1 MSDTLESNGH
11 IYINTDGRIMSVTI
25 IPIDKTD
32 LIDIIVP
39 KNIAQDF
46 LDGKMSMYDWT
57 ATVEDNGYT
66 LTSNRNVSRTTE
78 LQYQHPTLLKVES
91 VNFSTCPFTITLNH
105 TDNTIQI
112 DKQENASARFFIT
125 KKDDF
130 SILYESIVTN
140 EPTIKRSLPT
150 CDIDIY
156 SFTVSAVRMIHAS

>member
-11 IYINTDGRIMSVTI
+11 IYINADGRIMSVTI
-25 IPIDKTD
+25 TPIDETD
-32 LIDIIVP
+32 LIDIEVP

-66 LTSNRNVSRTTE
+66 LTSTKNISRTTKFKYE
-78 LQYQHPTLLKVES
+78 HPTLLKVES
-91 VNFSTCPFTITLNH
+91 VNFSTCPFTITFNH

-130 SILYESIVTN
+130 SILYETIISN
-140 EPTIKRSLPT
+140 EPTTKRSLPT
-150 CDIDIY
+150 CDVDIY
-156 SFTVSAVRMIHAS
+156 SFTVSAVRIIHES

>member
-112 DKQENASARFFIT
+112 DKQENA
-125 KKDDF
+125 
-130 SILYESIVTN
+130 
-140 EPTIKRSLPT
+140 
-150 CDIDIY
+150 
-156 SFTVSAVRMIHAS
+156 